1 MNHTKKTIV
10 SITLALLLAAS
21 TFLIASADSGI
32 NDTAMTSVSV
42 SFSDVLSIISD
53 AYSDLKLLSL
63 SLEDENGVYV
73 YQAELVNPADSSVIE
88 IAIDSQSGQIT
99 RQPVDDNSQTRQGD
113 QNGENVQY
121 EDTSDDNSTAEQN
134 GNAEQDG
141 AFDLGTVKVSFSQA
155 LSIVST
161 AYPDRTLFTLQLDSD
176 NGSLVYLAELLNVS
190 DNSVLEV
197 KVDAVSGQ
205 MLSKVAGADEQNGE
219 TGENEN
225 ELENE
230 TGNDN

>member
-1 MNHTKKTIV
+1 MNHMKKTIV

-21 TFLIASADSGI
+21 IFLIASADSGI

-42 SFSDVLSIISD
+42 SFSDALSIISD
-53 AYSDLKLLSL
+53 AYPDLKLLSL
-63 SLEDENGVYV
+63 SLEDENGVQM
-73 YQAELVNPADSSVIE
+73 YQAELVNPADSSAIE
-88 IAIDSQSGQIT
+88 IAIDSQSGQI
-99 RQPVDDNSQTRQGD
+99 SQQGD

-134 GNAEQDG
+134 GNTEQDE
-141 AFDLGTVKVSFSQA
+141 AFDLSTVKVSFSQA
-155 LSIVST
+155 LSIVNT

-205 MLSKVAGADEQNGE
+205 MLSQAAGADEQTGE
-219 TGENEN
+219 TGENES
-225 ELENE
+225 ENE
-230 TGNDN
+230 TGNEY